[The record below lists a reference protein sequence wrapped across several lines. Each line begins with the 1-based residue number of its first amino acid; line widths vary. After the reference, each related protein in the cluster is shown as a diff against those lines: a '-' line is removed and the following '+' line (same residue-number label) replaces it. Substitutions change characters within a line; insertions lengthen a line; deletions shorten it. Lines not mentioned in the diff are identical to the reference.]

1 MADPFSVQ
9 IEGLKRGLSPTTH
22 AHPRPL
28 TDRDL
33 AILLAIDQ
41 YRYLDRDHVTDLFF
55 PGRRSAELCLK
66 ELLWR
71 GLIYRWPVVRWQG
84 SPIKPSVYGLTSSGA
99 RRVAQLRGQ
108 DPRPIRD
115 RARRAR
121 EQTYHL
127 RHDLEANRF
136 FTKLAAGARDL
147 PDQGL
152 YHWLGEATCRA
163 AYERDGSPT
172 SDGWGRY
179 LLADREITFD
189 LEWDRGT
196 EHARRI
202 RQKAIGYVA
211 YFRGRRNAALNHVLL
226 VAPTRVREGELHD
239 LISPILPQHTNRAAS
254 GPRLSR
260 RFRQLVG
267 WVRCGWRSQDRRAD
281 TPSPTCPATLAA
293 PAQLTTPSPKA
304 AGGTGVRAEARE
316 HERSPASP
324 SLDRWNEGA

>member
-1 MADPFSVQ
+1 MMADPFPVQ

-22 AHPRPL
+22 AHHRPL
-28 TDRDL
+28 SDRDL
-33 AILLAIDQ
+33 AILLAIDE

-66 ELLWR
+66 DLLWR
-71 GLIYRWPVVRWQG
+71 GLIHRWPVMRLQG
-84 SPIKPSVYGLTSSGA
+84 PAPTPSVYALTSSGA
-99 RRVAQLRGQ
+99 RQVAKLRGQ

-196 EHARRI
+196 EHPRRI
-202 RQKAIGYVA
+202 RQKANGYIT
-211 YFRGRRNAALNHVLL
+211 YFRGRRQADLHHVLF

-239 LISPILPQHTNRAAS
+239 LISQVLPPNVNLCRFWTTAVETVSSIGWLGAVWLQVAGPPHRYAFADMPGFPR
-254 GPRLSR
+254 GPRSAWDSIARAGWWKR
-260 RFRQLVG
+260 R
-267 WVRCGWRSQDRRAD
+267 
-281 TPSPTCPATLAA
+281 PS
-293 PAQLTTPSPKA
+293 
-304 AGGTGVRAEARE
+304 GG
-316 HERSPASP
+316 
-324 SLDRWNEGA
+324 EGA

>member
-1 MADPFSVQ
+1 MMADPFPVQ
-9 IEGLKRGLSPTTH
+9 IESLKRGLSPTTH

-28 TDRDL
+28 SDRDL

-41 YRYLDRDHVTDLFF
+41 YRHLDRDHVTDLFF

-66 ELLWR
+66 DLLWR

-121 EQTYHL
+121 EQTYQL

-211 YFRGRRNAALNHVLL
+211 YFRGRRNAALNQVLL

-239 LISPILPQHTNRAAS
+239 LISPILPQHTNLCRFWTTAVETVSAIGWLGAVWLEITGPPGRYAFADMPGYPRGTRAANDS
-254 GPRLSR
+254 IAKGR
-260 RFRQLVG
+260 
-267 WVRCGWRSQDRRAD
+267 WWDRR
-281 TPSPTCPATLAA
+281 P
-293 PAQLTTPSPKA
+293 
-304 AGGTGVRAEARE
+304 GGG
-316 HERSPASP
+316 
-324 SLDRWNEGA
+324 EGA